1 MDTTN
6 GQNNNG
12 TTINNSPSG
21 SSSKPP
27 PWVWVLVALASALTL
42 GILLYGGL
50 ICIRN
55 RRSKRH
61 QLGDGPADDNNVA
74 TRGGG
79 PSSPRRPWDR
89 RRRRSRSQPG
99 ASRWPWAHPSQR
111 ASTQSSEGL
120 NELGEA
126 PPPYNEDD
134 LEPCLNVSMVEVNTG
149 LGLGGGPSRV
159 ASRQDRGSRLDM
171 DLESQQHE
179 VHPQPPTYDFAVNL
193 GTSETATAASS
204 SSSSSSSTVQ
214 PPPPAIV
221 VSEDRSTRVEQ
232 D

>member
-1 MDTTN
+1 MDATN

-21 SSSKPP
+21 SSNKPP

-42 GILLYGGL
+42 GVLLYGGCIL
-50 ICIRN
+50 I
-55 RRSKRH
+55 RRRRAKRH
-61 QLGDGPADDNNVA
+61 QLGDGPADGDVA

-79 PSSPRRPWDR
+79 LSSPRRPWDR

-99 ASRWPWAHPSQR
+99 ASRWPWVHSSHR

-134 LEPCLNVSMVEVNTG
+134 LEPCLNMSMVEVNAG
-149 LGLGGGPSRV
+149 LGLAGGPSRV
-159 ASRQDRGSRLDM
+159 ASRQDRVSRLDL
-171 DLESQQHE
+171 DSERQQQE
-179 VHPQPPTYDFAVNL
+179 VHPQPPTYDFAMNL
-193 GTSETATAASS
+193 GTAETTTAATISPSS
-204 SSSSSSSTVQ
+204 IQ

-221 VSEDRSTRVEQ
+221 VSEDRSMRVE
-232 D
+232 

>member
-1 MDTTN
+1 MDTIN

-27 PWVWVLVALASALTL
+27 PWVWVLVALASALTV
-42 GILLYGGL
+42 GIILYGGW
-50 ICIRN
+50 IFIR
-55 RRSKRH
+55 RRRAKRH
-61 QLGDGPADDNNVA
+61 QLGDGPPDGNVA

-79 PSSPRRPWDR
+79 LSSPRRPWDR

-99 ASRWPWAHPSQR
+99 ASRWPWVHPAPR
-111 ASTQSSEGL
+111 TSTQSSEGL

-134 LEPCLNVSMVEVNTG
+134 LEPCLNMSMVEVNAG
-149 LGLGGGPSRV
+149 LGLAGGPSRV
-159 ASRQDRGSRLDM
+159 ASRQDSRSRLDL
-171 DLESQQHE
+171 DLEGGQQQV

-193 GTSETATAASS
+193 RAVDSATTTTTTTTSS
-204 SSSSSSSTVQ
+204 SVQ

-221 VSEDRSTRVEQ
+221 VSEDRSMRVE
-232 D
+232 